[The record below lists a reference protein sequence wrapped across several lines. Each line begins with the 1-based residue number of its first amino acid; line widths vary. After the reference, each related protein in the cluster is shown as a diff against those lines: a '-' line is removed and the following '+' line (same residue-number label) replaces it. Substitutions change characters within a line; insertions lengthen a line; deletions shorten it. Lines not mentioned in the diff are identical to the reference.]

1 MTTSWSDRLQN
12 AGDAGSILG
21 QGLRSHMLQA
31 QPGAQCNTA
40 ATVHSSCATG
50 QPLSLRA
57 TMRILHA
64 TTKTQCRLNKI
75 LRATTKTQCR
85 LNKGTFG
92 KNKIKCIEYG
102 NKLKIK
108 STLINYVNLGK

>member
-1 MTTSWSDRLQN
+1 MRDFPAGPVVKISLPN
-12 AGDAGSILG
+12 AGDEGSVLG
-21 QGLRSHMLQA
+21 QGLRSHLLQA

-64 TTKTQCRLNKI
+64 TTKTQCRLNK
-75 LRATTKTQCR
+75 
-85 LNKGTFG
+85 GTFG
-92 KNKIKCIEYG
+92 KNKIKCIDME
-102 NKLKIK
+102 
-108 STLINYVNLGK
+108 IN